1 MPRSGVYVSVESV
14 SGSGLTDYDEFF
26 TSMRP
31 QLVGLAFALTG
42 NSQVASDL
50 AQEALLRSWVHWEK
64 IRTYDDPN
72 AWARRVLRNLA
83 ANHARHLRRA
93 PRPTPTEDVP
103 ELDAD
108 SVALL
113 QALAHLPRPQREALV
128 LHDGLGLTV
137 AYANEHRDARM
148 FAEVAAEL
156 STPEGTVRSWL
167 SRARAVLAPVL
178 SAGNDTTEVIR

>member
-64 IRTYDDPN
+64 IRTYQDPN

-108 SVALL
+108 RVALL

-137 AYANEHRDARM
+137 
-148 FAEVAAEL
+148 AEVAAEL